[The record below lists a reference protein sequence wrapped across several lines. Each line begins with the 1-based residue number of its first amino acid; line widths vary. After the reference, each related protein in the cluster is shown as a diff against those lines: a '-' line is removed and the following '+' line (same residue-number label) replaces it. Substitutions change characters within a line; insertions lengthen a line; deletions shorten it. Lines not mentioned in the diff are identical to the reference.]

1 MTTRILSKTILLLT
15 ISLGVPSVA
24 RPAHAGVHA
33 TQGRRHHHRHHER
46 RKEERHREEREH
58 AHDHDGERHGEL

>member
-24 RPAHAGVHA
+24 RPAHAGLHA

-46 RKEERHREEREH
+46 RKEERRREEREH

>member
-1 MTTRILSKTILLLT
+1 MTTRILSKAILLLT

-33 TQGRRHHHRHHER
+33 AQGRHRHRHHER
-46 RKEERHREEREH
+46 RKERHREERER

>member
-46 RKEERHREEREH
+46 RKEERRREEREH

>member
-1 MTTRILSKTILLLT
+1 MTTRILSKALLLLT

-33 TQGRRHHHRHHER
+33 VEGRRHRHRHHER
-46 RKEERHREEREH
+46 QREERRREKERERSH
-58 AHDHDGERHGEL
+58 EGERHGEL